1 MVHTYII
8 IDTCMRKMAEKHFM
22 VFMAQSLIH
31 ISINEVAPIQFT
43 TMIGNLMFPVYLWGF
58 FFYPQQ

>member
-1 MVHTYII
+1 
-8 IDTCMRKMAEKHFM
+8 MRKMAEKHFM

-43 TMIGNLMFPVYLWGF
+43 TMLGNLMFPVYLWGF
-58 FFYPQQ
+58 Y